1 MPRGIATFCLA
12 SLLLLSCEKKPQDSS
27 SADTPA
33 AANPPVKPRQSPP
46 ERPAVTRSSL
56 RQSLD
61 QATSLPASPTRDQ
74 ALESLAED
82 AMELDAEL
90 AREAFD
96 QLTPNGPVRARMVG
110 HLAMRLA
117 EKDIGNATQWAN
129 SLEDET
135 EKSLAFGN
143 VALVLSA
150 EDPAAAA
157 RLLSDSGI
165 PSQDFDVAVVQVIQ
179 RWAAISPAE
188 AAAWVQLFDASEA
201 RSAGLREIA
210 SAWADHDAPAAY
222 AWISNLRDPTIR
234 AEAIH
239 GMAEAIQQRPAED
252 QQQLLRSAPKEIRL
266 HHEKLTAEAEE
277 N

>member
-1 MPRGIATFCLA
+1 MSRGFATFCLA

-27 SADTPA
+27 SADTHA
-33 AANPPVKPRQSPP
+33 AANPPVKQRLSAT
-46 ERPAVTRSSL
+46 ERSSVTRSGL

-61 QATSLPASPTRDQ
+61 QATGMQASPTRDH

-90 AREAFD
+90 ALEAFD
-96 QLTPNGPVRARMVG
+96 QLTPDGPVRTRLVG

-117 EKDIGNATQWAN
+117 EKDIGNATQWAG
-129 SLEDET
+129 SLQDET

-165 PSQDFDVAVVQVIQ
+165 PSRDFDVAVVQVIQ
-179 RWAAISPAE
+179 RWAATSPAE

-210 SAWADHDAPAAY
+210 SAWADRDAPAAY
-222 AWISNLRDPTIR
+222 AWIFTIQDPSIR

-239 GMAEAIQQRPAED
+239 GMAEAIQERPAED
-252 QQQLLRSAPKEIRL
+252 QRQLLRSAPKEIRL